1 MHAAH
6 CAALTLAASSSP
18 VEFCLFR
25 MEGEPMADQ
34 TREAHIYTLAVGI
47 LMACLLLFGFVQL
60 LGVKM

>member
-1 MHAAH
+1 
-6 CAALTLAASSSP
+6 
-18 VEFCLFR
+18 